1 MPSVLSRDQAQC
13 ECETEHRAQPSAVL
27 CDANAAGTRDKS
39 QQRFKVDVQPCCK
52 VERSPRRLLNALART
67 TALRPNTRAFG
78 DFLLPSSCGQADP
91 PKMENSRGLSRVS
104 HKRFLIT
111 LRARSRSRLRSRRR
125 SSPWRRGKCRR
136 RCCRGRSSRRG
147 CRGRRGTPT
156 AGGYVVHT
164 QA

>member
-67 TALRPNTRAFG
+67 TALRPNTRAFS
-78 DFLLPSSCGQADP
+78 DFLSPSSSRFADP
-91 PKMENSRGLSRVS
+91 TNVDN
-104 HKRFLIT
+104 
-111 LRARSRSRLRSRRR
+111 ARRL
-125 SSPWRRGKCRR
+125 
-136 RCCRGRSSRRG
+136 
-147 CRGRRGTPT
+147 
-156 AGGYVVHT
+156 
-164 QA
+164 